1 MPKSTNS
8 SNLRIIINLTFIRPF
23 PLKTAD
29 TPTLLQWRNSWHLP
43 KTTAPSNK
51 TSARLAPTNSFW
63 FFLVLIVAAV
73 TWLGVVNYQEALK
86 VEQAKTNGEAWVAW
100 LTEAGTTRHEAD
112 TKLTACKGGVK
123 ASSRCQGRY
132 ARALGAHAWRTSWPT
147 PELKDQVN
155 AFFNKPP
162 HFVAA
167 CDSKDRTL
175 MGAILLEDLMPTPPG
190 SATPFV
196 ASQLLETDS
205 IDYKMQLRLSVCD
218 KGSAAIK
225 VAEFE
230 F

>member
-1 MPKSTNS
+1 MAQHMASSTDHS
-8 SNLRIIINLTFIRPF
+8 TEHQDLG
-23 PLKTAD
+23 
-29 TPTLLQWRNSWHLP
+29 PTGSDKLF
-43 KTTAPSNK
+43 
-51 TSARLAPTNSFW
+51 LA
-63 FFLVLIVAAV
+63 FLVLIVAAV

-86 VEQAKTNGEAWVAW
+86 VEDAKSNGEAWVAW
-100 LTEAGTTRHEAD
+100 LTEAGTTRHEAE
-112 TKLTACKGGVK
+112 TKLTACKGGTK
-123 ASSRCQGRY
+123 APADAKADTPGTWGFC
-132 ARALGAHAWRTSWPT
+132 LAHIMTNT
-147 PELKDQVN
+147 ELKDQIN
-155 AFFNKPP
+155 TFFKKAP

-167 CDSKDRTL
+167 CDPKDRTL

-218 KGSAAIK
+218 KGGYAIK

>member
-1 MPKSTNS
+1 MAQLMASSKDHSTEHQDLGTTS
-8 SNLRIIINLTFIRPF
+8 SDKLF
-23 PLKTAD
+23 
-29 TPTLLQWRNSWHLP
+29 
-43 KTTAPSNK
+43 
-51 TSARLAPTNSFW
+51 LA
-63 FFLVLIVAAV
+63 FLVIVVAAV

-86 VEQAKTNGEAWVAW
+86 VEQAKSNGEAWVEW

-112 TKLTACKGGVK
+112 TKLTACKGGTKPPADAK
-123 ASSRCQGRY
+123 ADTPGTWGVC
-132 ARALGAHAWRTSWPT
+132 LAHILANT
-147 PELKDQVN
+147 ELKDQIN
-155 AFFNKPP
+155 AFFNKAP

-167 CDSKDRTL
+167 CDPKDRTL

-196 ASQLLETDS
+196 ASQLLETDG

-218 KGSAAIK
+218 KGGYAIK

>member
-1 MPKSTNS
+1 MASSTEHS
-8 SNLRIIINLTFIRPF
+8 SAPQSTDATSSDKLFLTF
-23 PLKTAD
+23 
-29 TPTLLQWRNSWHLP
+29 
-43 KTTAPSNK
+43 
-51 TSARLAPTNSFW
+51 
-63 FFLVLIVAAV
+63 LVVIVAAV

-86 VEQAKTNGEAWVAW
+86 VEQAKSNGEAWVEW
-100 LTEAGTTRHEAD
+100 LTEAGTSRFEAD
-112 TKLTACKGGVK
+112 TKLTACKGGAK
-123 ASSRCQGRY
+123 AAADAKAGDPGTWGAC
-132 ARALGAHAWRTSWPT
+132 LGFILAET
-147 PELKDQVN
+147 ELKDQVN
-155 AFFNKPP
+155 SFFNKPP

-167 CDSKDRTL
+167 CDPKDRTL

-218 KGSAAIK
+218 KGGYAIK

>member
-1 MPKSTNS
+1 MAQLMASTKDHS
-8 SNLRIIINLTFIRPF
+8 PELQDLG
-23 PLKTAD
+23 
-29 TPTLLQWRNSWHLP
+29 PTGSDKLF
-43 KTTAPSNK
+43 
-51 TSARLAPTNSFW
+51 LA
-63 FFLVLIVAAV
+63 FLALIVAAV
-73 TWLGVVNYQEALK
+73 TWLGVVNYKEALK
-86 VEQAKTNGEAWVAW
+86 VEQAKSNGEAWVAW

-112 TKLTACKGGVK
+112 TKLTACKGGLK
-123 ASSRCQGRY
+123 APADAKADTPGTW
-132 ARALGAHAWRTSWPT
+132 GACLAHIMANT
-147 PELKDQVN
+147 ELKDQVN

>member
-1 MPKSTNS
+1 MASTKDHS
-8 SNLRIIINLTFIRPF
+8 PELQDLG
-23 PLKTAD
+23 
-29 TPTLLQWRNSWHLP
+29 PTGSDKL
-43 KTTAPSNK
+43 
-51 TSARLAPTNSFW
+51 
-63 FFLVLIVAAV
+63 FLVFLALIVAAV
-73 TWLGVVNYQEALK
+73 TWLGVVNYKEALK
-86 VEQAKTNGEAWVAW
+86 VEQAKSNGEAWVAW

-112 TKLTACKGGVK
+112 TKLTACKGGLK
-123 ASSRCQGRY
+123 APADAKADTPGTW
-132 ARALGAHAWRTSWPT
+132 GACLAHIMANT
-147 PELKDQVN
+147 ELKDQVN

>member
-1 MPKSTNS
+1 MASSTDHNS
-8 SNLRIIINLTFIRPF
+8 EHQHLGP
-23 PLKTAD
+23 
-29 TPTLLQWRNSWHLP
+29 NSTDKLF
-43 KTTAPSNK
+43 
-51 TSARLAPTNSFW
+51 LA
-63 FFLVLIVAAV
+63 FLVAIVAAV

-86 VEQAKTNGEAWVAW
+86 VEAAKSNGEAWVEW
-100 LTEAGTTRHEAD
+100 LTETGTTRFEAE
-112 TKLTACKGGVK
+112 TQHAACKGGVK
-123 ASSRCQGRY
+123 APADAKADTPGTW
-132 ARALGAHAWRTSWPT
+132 GACLAHILANTD
-147 PELKDQVN
+147 LKDQVN

-167 CDSKDRTL
+167 CDPKDRTL

-196 ASQLLETDS
+196 ASQLLETAS

-218 KGSAAIK
+218 KGGYAIK

>member
-1 MPKSTNS
+1 MASTKDHS
-8 SNLRIIINLTFIRPF
+8 PELQDLG
-23 PLKTAD
+23 
-29 TPTLLQWRNSWHLP
+29 PTGSDKLF
-43 KTTAPSNK
+43 
-51 TSARLAPTNSFW
+51 LA
-63 FFLVLIVAAV
+63 FLALIVAAV
-73 TWLGVVNYQEALK
+73 TWLGVVNYKEALK
-86 VEQAKTNGEAWVAW
+86 VEQAKSNGEAWVAW

-112 TKLTACKGGVK
+112 TKLTACKGGLK
-123 ASSRCQGRY
+123 APADAKADTPGTW
-132 ARALGAHAWRTSWPT
+132 GACLAHIMANT
-147 PELKDQVN
+147 ELKDQVN